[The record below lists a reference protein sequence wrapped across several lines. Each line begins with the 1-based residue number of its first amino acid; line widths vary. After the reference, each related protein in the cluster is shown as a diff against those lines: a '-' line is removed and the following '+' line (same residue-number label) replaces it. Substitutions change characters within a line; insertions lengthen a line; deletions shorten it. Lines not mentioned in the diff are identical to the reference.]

1 MSRSKV
7 KDTAVKGYIRLPK
20 GVRKITDPLI
30 QNRAIPQDFL
40 DKSSEKGKQWLKKKI
55 VGKRRKRR

>member
-1 MSRSKV
+1 MRRGKV

-30 QNRAIPQDFL
+30 QNRAIPQNFL